1 MTQTIDPSK
10 SILTD
15 AEARMQKAVEATRH
29 EFQSLHTG
37 RASIALVEGVRVD
50 YYGNMTPLKGIASLT
65 TPDTKTIVIQP
76 WDASALGAI
85 EKAIFASGL
94 GLVPTNDGKL
104 IRIKM
109 PALTQERR
117 VELDKLLRKHTEEG
131 RVSIRNIRHEANE
144 GIRKLE
150 KAKTIG
156 EDISKGYQKKVQDL
170 TDKYIKLI
178 DEVLAKKEHEIKEV
192 I

>member
-15 AEARMQKAVEATRH
+15 AEHRMQKALDATRH

-37 RASIALVEGVRVD
+37 RASIALVEGIRVD
-50 YYGNMTPLKGIASLT
+50 YYNNMTPLKGMASIS

-76 WDASALGAI
+76 WDMSALAAI
-85 EKAIFASGL
+85 EKAISTSGL
-94 GLVPTNDGKL
+94 GLVPNNDGRL

-109 PALTQERR
+109 PALTEERR
-117 VELDKLLRKHTEEG
+117 VELDKLIRKHAEEG

-144 GIRKLE
+144 AIRKLE

-156 EDISKGYQKKVQDL
+156 EDISKGNQKKVQDL

-192 I
+192 V